1 MNEMLLGLLIDTVKI
16 AVFLVVLMTW
26 VAYTTFGERRFASF
40 FQNRIGP
47 NRAGPA
53 GLLQPLADG
62 FKFLFKEDFVPKF
75 ADHMLY
81 RIAPVISFVP
91 TIILIG
97 VVPFGPDLVIGERV
111 IPLQIADPN
120 FGVLYFLAVAS
131 FGVFGVIMAGWA
143 SNNKYSIM
151 GGMRAAAMMISY
163 EVSLGLAVVGLLLV
177 AGTTHMSS
185 IVARQDG
192 LGAWFIW
199 QQPFGFLLF
208 FIASMAE
215 THRTPFDL
223 PEAEQE
229 LIGGYH
235 TEYGSMQLGL
245 FQMGEFAHMI
255 ASCVLIAALY
265 LGGWQFPLPGFVTGH
280 PILYGLAGA
289 AVMSAK
295 VFVLVFIFIW
305 VRWTIPRFRYDQLMR
320 LGWKVLLP
328 LALVNVLVTALI
340 ILF

>member
-1 MNEMLLGLLIDTVKI
+1 MSETLIALLIDAAKA
-16 AVFLVVLMTW
+16 AVFVGVLMAW

-40 FQNRIGP
+40 FQDRIGP
-47 NRAGPA
+47 NRAGPF
-53 GLLQPLADG
+53 GFFQPLADG

-75 ADHMLY
+75 ADRLLY
-81 RIAPVISFVP
+81 RVAPVASFVP
-91 TIILIG
+91 TIVLIG
-97 VVPFGPDLVIGERV
+97 VIPFGPDLVIAGRR

-131 FGVFGVIMAGWA
+131 FSVYGVIMAGWA

-163 EVSLGLAVVGLLLV
+163 EVSLGLAVVGLILV
-177 AGTTHMSS
+177 AGSTHMST
-185 IVARQDG
+185 IVAQQDTIG
-192 LGAWFIW
+192 GWYIW
-199 QQPFGFLLF
+199 QQPLGFLLF
-208 FIASMAE
+208 FIASLAE

-245 FQMGEFAHMI
+245 FQMGEFAHMVATCTI
-255 ASCVLIAALY
+255 IVALF
-265 LGGWQFPLPGFVTGH
+265 LGGWHFPMPAFITGD
-280 PILYGLAGA
+280 PNLYALAGA
-289 AVMSAK
+289 AVFSVK
-295 VFVLVFIFIW
+295 TFVMIFIFIW
-305 VRWTIPRFRYDQLMR
+305 IRWTVPRFRYDQLMR

-328 LALVNVLVTALI
+328 LALANALVTALV
-340 ILF
+340 ILL